1 MREKRGAEAIHFSS
15 VSGLRR
21 LVSLF
26 AGDSSH
32 SNLPDI
38 LPRKGFTYQQ
48 GLSSNAVGQATGH
61 AHLDGTFSQGLRK
74 CTHLKQQQR
83 E

>member
-1 MREKRGAEAIHFSS
+1 MREKRGEAAAHFPSL
-15 VSGLRR
+15 SGLHR
-21 LVSLF
+21 LVFQF

-38 LPRKGFTYQQ
+38 LPRKGFTHQQ

-61 AHLDGTFSQGLRK
+61 AHFDGTFSQGL
-74 CTHLKQQQR
+74 
-83 E
+83 

>member
-1 MREKRGAEAIHFSS
+1 MREKRGAEAIHFPSL
-15 VSGLRR
+15 SGLSR

-32 SNLPDI
+32 SNLPAI
-38 LPRKGFTYQQ
+38 LLRKGFTHQQ

-61 AHLDGTFSQGLRK
+61 AHLDGTFSQGF
-74 CTHLKQQQR
+74 
-83 E
+83 